1 MSRVNVTPRPDLR
14 VEEVVVGIDRVIP
27 GWFVQ
32 VWNKAT
38 LDPVVDEDGLS
49 NGRVLE
55 IMSLYCDPDC
65 PRNERVRN
73 LVACDVDPWGHYLPP
88 MRTEYDRTTD
98 AMDDLTETLN
108 SKAPF

>member
-1 MSRVNVTPRPDLR
+1 MSRVNVTPRPDLK
-14 VEEVVVGIDRVIP
+14 VSEVVVGIDRVL

-32 VWNKAT
+32 VWG
-38 LDPVVDEDGLS
+38 DPDEDPMVDEDCIS
-49 NGRVLE
+49 NGKVLE

-65 PRNERVRN
+65 PRNQRVRD
-73 LVACDVDPWGHYLPP
+73 LVGCDIDPQAQSLPP

-108 SKAPF
+108 PNAPF